1 MDFLLYSEINIFCT
15 AILLIILVHCL
26 TSPQKTTENK
36 FFISAVSFSVL
47 TTVFDTARTCIYQY
61 DDLKFSHLAGTI
73 TSALCLI
80 CFITA
85 VFFCF
90 LYMEKAQDSILMKGR
105 YRKAT
110 IAVSSAL
117 LCIFILF
124 TLIYEI
130 CSYVSG
136 RPDTDHGFSF
146 CVQLSIAFI
155 YIIIPAFGAALKAFK
170 EKHFADKDKLI
181 SICSFALYPVSCI
194 LFHHIINVSVIAIP
208 MFTLSYLFVFIE
220 TERRMI
226 SVDPVTGL
234 DNRRR
239 IVDYLSAKKKA
250 LDYDEK
256 LCFIITDI
264 DSFKNINDSYGHN
277 EGDNALLIIS
287 SVLKDFCRK
296 NDCFCGRYGGDEFV
310 IIKVM
315 NINESVLPLLD
326 GIKDQ
331 VYKKCRSRGLEYRI
345 ELSFGCSEY
354 SVGCVSGIPEIIQR
368 ADLDMYL
375 DKQNKAKEFSVSGA

>member
-26 TSPQKTTENK
+26 TSPQKTAENK
-36 FFISAVSFSVL
+36 FFISAVAFSVL
-47 TTVFDTARTCIYQY
+47 TTVFDTVRTCIYQY
-61 DDLKFSHLAGTI
+61 EDYKFSHLAGTAV
-73 TSALCLI
+73 SALCLI

-85 VFFCF
+85 IFFCF
-90 LYMEKAQDSILMKGR
+90 LYMEKAQDSIIMKGK
-105 YRKAT
+105 YRKTT

-117 LCIFILF
+117 LCFFILF
-124 TLIYEI
+124 ALLYEVNA
-130 CSYVSG
+130 YVSG
-136 RPDTDHGFSF
+136 RPDTEHGFLF
-146 CVQLSIAFI
+146 FIQLFIAFI
-155 YIIIPAFGAALKAFK
+155 YIIIPAFGAALKSFK
-170 EKHFADKDKLI
+170 EKHFADKGKLM
-181 SICSFALYPVSCI
+181 SICSFALYPVCCI
-194 LFHHIINVSVIAIP
+194 LFHHIIDVSVIAVP

-239 IVDYLSAKKKA
+239 IVDYLSAKKKT
-250 LDYDEK
+250 LDYNEK

-310 IIKVM
+310 IIRVM

-326 GIKDQ
+326 KLKKQ
-331 VYKKCRSRGLEYRI
+331 VYEKCRSRGLEYKI

-354 SVGCVSGIPEIIQR
+354 SVGCVSGISEIIQR
-368 ADLDMYL
+368 ADLDMYME
-375 DKQNKAKEFSVSGA
+375 KQNKAKEFSVSGA